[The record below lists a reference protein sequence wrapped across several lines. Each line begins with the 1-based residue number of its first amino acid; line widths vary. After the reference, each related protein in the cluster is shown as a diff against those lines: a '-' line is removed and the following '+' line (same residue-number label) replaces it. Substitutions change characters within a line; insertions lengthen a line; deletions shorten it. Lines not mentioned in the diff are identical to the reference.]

1 MPPFSVLNRNICYFF
16 LVKKSCWPLA
26 RITFRLTFYPWCNFR
41 GTIWECVLV
50 QFCHLFPL
58 LILSLV
64 AGSGCGGTWV
74 RPLASCPH
82 GFDQRAMSHRMLVK
96 NLKES
101 DRHRR
106 RQKTDKSLNLRL
118 CLCFYLWPEKS
129 SKRVINI
136 SICKNLQTS
145 HLVRLHPYLML
156 TACWRWWWK
165 TTL

>member
-1 MPPFSVLNRNICYFF
+1 MSRYLGCDKCLHF
-16 LVKKSCWPLA
+16 LYQLATFASFPSEKELTGLA
-26 RITFRLTFYPWCNFR
+26 RITFRLTSYPRCNLR
-41 GTIWECVLV
+41 MCGGTILP
-50 QFCHLFPL
+50 LFPL

-82 GFDQRAMSHRMLVK
+82 GFNQRAMSHRMLVK

-118 CLCFYLWPEKS
+118 CLCFYLREKFKES
-129 SKRVINI
+129 DQQFSI

-145 HLVRLHPYLML
+145 HLIRLHRYLML
-156 TACWRWWWK
+156 TAC
-165 TTL
+165 

>member
-16 LVKKSCWPLA
+16 LVKKSCLA
-26 RITFRLTFYPWCNFR
+26 TGQDYFQTYVLPVVQFPWYNLRMCV
-41 GTIWECVLV
+41 GTILP
-50 QFCHLFPL
+50 LFPL

-106 RQKTDKSLNLRL
+106 WQKTDKSLNLRL